1 MVFGRSSG
9 SRGNPGR
16 ILVTGASRGLGLE
29 LVRQY
34 ADAGARVFAG
44 YRAPDTAD
52 ALRALAEE
60 GTSDVEPLALD
71 VTDRAAI
78 DAAVARIGEDGAGHL
93 DVLINNAGL
102 SPRGEEFSNLDAYA
116 MLRVL
121 HVNAVAPVIVA
132 QRCRALLAA
141 AAHPRVVNVSSAMG
155 SLTKKDYGRHYSY
168 AASKAALNM
177 LTRAAAH
184 DLRDEGIVV
193 VALHPGW
200 VQTDLGGSQATL
212 SPRESV
218 EGMIRVIDGLTPEHS
233 SRFLTWTGDE
243 HPW

>member
-1 MVFGRSSG
+1 MVFGHSQGAR
-9 SRGNPGR
+9 RNPGR
-16 ILVTGASRGLGLE
+16 VLVTGASRGLGLE
-29 LVRQY
+29 FVRQY
-34 ADAGARVFAG
+34 ARLGARVFAG
-44 YRAPDTAD
+44 CRAPDEA
-52 ALRALAEE
+52 AELWALAGDEAL
-60 GTSDVEPLALD
+60 DVEPLALD
-71 VTDRAAI
+71 VTERAPV
-78 DAAVARIGEDGAGHL
+78 DAAVEHIGGDGHL

-102 SPRGEEFSNLDAYA
+102 SPRGEEFSNLDADA

-121 HVNAVAPVIVA
+121 HVNAIAPMIVA

-141 AAHPRVVNVSSAMG
+141 SERPRIVNLSSAMG
-155 SLTKKDYGRHYSY
+155 SLAKKEYGRHYSY

-184 DLRDEGIVV
+184 DLRDEGVVV

-200 VQTDLGGSQATL
+200 VQTDLGGSEATL

-218 EGMIRVIDGLTPEHS
+218 EGMIRVIEGLTLEHS

>member
-9 SRGNPGR
+9 AGDNPGR
-16 ILVTGASRGLGLE
+16 VLVTGASRGLGLE

-34 ADAGARVFAG
+34 ARAGARVFAG
-44 YRAPDTAD
+44 CRAPDA
-52 ALRALAEE
+52 AAELRALVEE
-60 GTSDVEPLALD
+60 EALDVEPLALD
-71 VTDRAAI
+71 VTDGAAI
-78 DAAVARIGEDGAGHL
+78 DAAVARIQDDGPGHL

-102 SPRGEEFSNLDAYA
+102 SPRGEEFSNLDADQ
-116 MLRVL
+116 MLGVF
-121 HVNAVAPVIVA
+121 HVNAVAPMIVA

-141 AAHPRVVNVSSAMG
+141 ATQPRVVNVSSAMG
-155 SLTKKDYGRHYSY
+155 SLAKKEYGRHYSY

-200 VQTDLGGSQATL
+200 VQTDLGGGQATL

-218 EGMIRVIDGLTPEHS
+218 EGMIRVIAALTPGHT

>member
-9 SRGNPGR
+9 AGDNPGR
-16 ILVTGASRGLGLE
+16 VLVTGASRGLGLE
-29 LVRQY
+29 FARQY
-34 ADAGARVFAG
+34 ARAGARVFAG
-44 YRAPDTAD
+44 CRAPEAAAELQ
-52 ALRALAEE
+52 ALVEEEAL
-60 GTSDVEPLALD
+60 DVEPLALD
-71 VTDRAAI
+71 VTDGAAI
-78 DAAVARIGEDGAGHL
+78 DAAVARIQDDGPGHL

-102 SPRGEEFSNLDAYA
+102 SPRGEEFSNLDADA
-116 MLRVL
+116 MLGVF
-121 HVNAVAPVIVA
+121 HVNAVAPMIVA

-141 AAHPRVVNVSSAMG
+141 ATQPRVVNVSSAMG
-155 SLTKKDYGRHYSY
+155 SLAKKEYGRHYSY

-200 VQTDLGGSQATL
+200 VQTDLGGGQATL

-218 EGMIRVIDGLTPEHS
+218 EGMIRVIAGLTPGHT

>member
-9 SRGNPGR
+9 AGDNPGR
-16 ILVTGASRGLGLE
+16 VLVTGANRGLGLE
-29 LVRQY
+29 FVRQY
-34 ADAGARVFAG
+34 ARAGARVFAG
-44 YRAPDTAD
+44 CRAPDA
-52 ALRALAEE
+52 AAELRALVEE
-60 GTSDVEPLALD
+60 EALDVEPLALD

-78 DAAVARIGEDGAGHL
+78 DAAVEYIGGDRDGHL

-102 SPRGEEFSNLDAYA
+102 SPRGEEFSNLDADA
-116 MLRVL
+116 MLGVF
-121 HVNAVAPVIVA
+121 HVNAVAPMIVA

-141 AAHPRVVNVSSAMG
+141 ATQPRVVNVSSAMG
-155 SLTKKDYGRHYSY
+155 SLAKKEYGRHYSY

-193 VALHPGW
+193 VVLHPGW
-200 VQTDLGGSQATL
+200 VQTDLGGGQATL

-218 EGMIRVIDGLTPEHS
+218 EGMIRVIAGLTPGHT

>member
-1 MVFGRSSG
+1 MVFGRSG
-9 SRGNPGR
+9 GERTQPGR
-16 ILVTGASRGLGLE
+16 VLVTGASRGLGLE
-29 LVRQY
+29 FARQY
-34 ADAGARVFAG
+34 ARAGARVFAG
-44 YRAPDTAD
+44 CRAPEAAD
-52 ALRALAEE
+52 ALEALAGDEVL
-60 GTSDVEPLALD
+60 DVEPLALD
-71 VTDRAAI
+71 VTERASI
-78 DAAVARIGEDGAGHL
+78 EAAVARIRDDGPGHL

-102 SPRGEEFSNLDAYA
+102 SPRGEEFSSLDADA
-116 MLRVL
+116 MLHVL
-121 HVNAVAPVIVA
+121 HVNTVAPLIVA

-141 AAHPRVVNVSSAMG
+141 SAHPRVVNLSSSMG
-155 SLTKKDYGRHYSY
+155 SLAKKEYGRHYSY
-168 AASKAALNM
+168 SASKAALNM

-200 VQTDLGGSQATL
+200 VQTDLGGSEATL

-218 EGMIRVIDGLTPEHS
+218 EGMMRVIAGLGPEHS

>member
-9 SRGNPGR
+9 AGDNPGR
-16 ILVTGASRGLGLE
+16 VLVTGASRGLGLE
-29 LVRQY
+29 FARQY
-34 ADAGARVFAG
+34 ARAGARVFAG
-44 YRAPDTAD
+44 CRAPEA
-52 ALRALAEE
+52 AAELRALGEE
-60 GTSDVEPLALD
+60 EALDVEPLALD

-78 DAAVARIGEDGAGHL
+78 DAAVARIHEDGPGHL
-93 DVLINNAGL
+93 DLLINNAGL
-102 SPRGEEFSNLDAYA
+102 SPRGEEFSNLDADA
-116 MLRVL
+116 MLGVF
-121 HVNAVAPVIVA
+121 HVNAVAPMIVA
-132 QRCRALLAA
+132 QRCHALLAA
-141 AAHPRVVNVSSAMG
+141 ATQPRVVNVSSAMG
-155 SLTKKDYGRHYSY
+155 SLTKKEYGRHYSY
-168 AASKAALNM
+168 SASKAALNM

-200 VQTDLGGSQATL
+200 VQTDLGGGQATL

-218 EGMIRVIDGLTPEHS
+218 EGMIRVIAGLTPGHT